1 MAETNSTP
9 SVIASHV
16 GVTYQVFGARKVGT
30 VSGTARPNRLVELLK
45 GKSPHVAAVRHVEAV
60 RDVSFVAHHGES
72 IAIIGRNGS
81 GKSTLLRALAGLIP
95 PSSGEVYLSGHAS
108 LLGVNAALMR
118 DLSGERNIMIG
129 GLALGLSP
137 EQVQEKTPEIIEFT
151 GLEKFID
158 LPMRAYSSGM
168 QARLR
173 FAISSAAVPDILM
186 IDEALSTGDADF
198 RRRSKERI
206 LEIKEGAG
214 TVFLVSHNARTVRS
228 ICDRALW
235 LEQGQLVMDGPVDE
249 VMDAYLEQRS
259 LMRSRRRKPK
269 KKPAQPK
276 QSTGSKDDTPP
287 KPDSSD
293 A

>member
-1 MAETNSTP
+1 MEGTEKQP

-16 GVTYQVFGARKVGT
+16 SVTYQVFGARQVGT
-30 VSGTARPNRLVELLK
+30 VSGAARPNRVVEILK
-45 GKSPHVAAVRHVEAV
+45 GKSPHVAAVRQVEAV

-72 IAIIGRNGS
+72 IAIVGRNGS
-81 GKSTLLRALAGLIP
+81 GKSTLLRALAGLVP
-95 PSSGEVYLSGHAS
+95 ATSGEVYLSGHAA

-137 EQVQEKTPEIIEFT
+137 AEVREKMPGIVEFT

-173 FAISSAAVPDILM
+173 FAISAAAVPDILM

-214 TVFLVSHNARTVRS
+214 TVFLVSHNASTVRS

-235 LEQGQLVMDGPVDE
+235 LEQGQLIMDGPVDE
-249 VMDAYLEQRS
+249 VMDAYSAERQR
-259 LMRSRRRKPK
+259 MRDQARRGGENTDGPPSK
-269 KKPAQPK
+269 K
-276 QSTGSKDDTPP
+276 TDG
-287 KPDSSD
+287 
-293 A
+293 

>member
-1 MAETNSTP
+1 MAETEQTP

-16 GVTYQVFGARKVGT
+16 GVTYQVYGARRVGT
-30 VSGTARPNRLVELLK
+30 VSGTGRPNRLVEMIK

-60 RDVSFVAHHGES
+60 QDVSFVAHHGES

-95 PSSGEVYLSGHAS
+95 PTTGEVYLSGHAS

-129 GLALGLSP
+129 GLALGLTP
-137 EQVQEKTPEIIEFT
+137 EQVREKTPEIVEFT

-198 RRRSKERI
+198 RRRSKDRI

-214 TVFLVSHNARTVRS
+214 TVFLVSHNPKTVRS

-235 LEQGQLVMDGPVDE
+235 LEQGRLVMDGPVDE
-249 VMDAYLEQRS
+249 VMDAYSEQRKQ
-259 LMRSRRRKPK
+259 LRGRRKVKKKPSPKPK
-269 KKPAQPK
+269 KDA
-276 QSTGSKDDTPP
+276 
-287 KPDSSD
+287 PD